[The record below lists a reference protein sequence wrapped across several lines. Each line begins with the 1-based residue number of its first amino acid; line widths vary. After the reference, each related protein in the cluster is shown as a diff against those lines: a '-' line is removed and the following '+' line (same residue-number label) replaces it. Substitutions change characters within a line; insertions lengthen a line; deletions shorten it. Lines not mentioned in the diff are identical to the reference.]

1 MFPDYFASSAMSM
14 CNLIARLFVIAAPM
28 VSEMPGKTPMVIY
41 TAACVGGIVFSVLL
55 REVKKA

>member
-1 MFPDYFASSAMSM
+1 MSM

-55 REVKKA
+55 REVKTA